1 MPRAFGREDPI
12 PHGGPMGAEKRGGC
26 GGGWRKHRALPTT
39 SHAPQSLPK
48 RALSLG
54 ASTGPTATPCPP
66 TREGLGR
73 REHTGGLGIPGVPRG
88 KGSGELC
95 LLHQG
100 WQRRFQREVIFLT
113 KQKNP
118 PHSNL
123 MWSLRWSLQQPRVG
137 NLVLRAHVG
146 PQPLPGLGSLPGSS
160 PSTYRLQPPLQPNLV
175 FKRHFGPAG
184 PSARMAKT
192 PLSNPS
198 WPLLLHL
205 PRVQAVIQ
213 APASSLPPY
222 LPPLPLPLRKAS
234 PDRSP

>member
-1 MPRAFGREDPI
+1 MKHTCLFRAGEAWARWVRSALSEVGAGLLWAGGGGHSMPRAFGREDPI
-12 PHGGPMGAEKRGGC
+12 PHGGPMGAGKRGGC

-146 PQPLPGLGSLPGSS
+146 PQPLPGMQS
-160 PSTYRLQPPLQPNLV
+160 PSRPWL
-175 FKRHFGPAG
+175 
-184 PSARMAKT
+184 
-192 PLSNPS
+192 PS
-198 WPLLLHL
+198 WLITLHL
-205 PRVQAVIQ
+205 P
-213 APASSLPPY
+213 PAASTAAKPSL
-222 LPPLPLPLRKAS
+222 
-234 PDRSP
+234 